1 MRSSLID
8 AHAACGEM
16 SELKVTEEKVRN
28 EHLKEVNV
36 PAHWAYLLAV
46 LIGSGLLM
54 IGLIA
59 LLGASVP

>member
-1 MRSSLID
+1 
-8 AHAACGEM
+8 M
-16 SELKVTEEKVRN
+16 SELRVTEEKVRN

-59 LLGASVP
+59 LLGASVQ